1 MFSLLGRPSE
11 HRVVISPSI
20 VIFTVFFILGLFFL
34 YQILPILV
42 LLFMAF
48 IIMVAL
54 NPAVNRLQQ
63 RFKVPRL
70 PAIIITYIV
79 FIALLVGTIALLLPP
94 LIVQV
99 SLLLKLFD
107 TPLVQEH
114 IAGLK
119 LTINEIGD
127 LINKFGGPVNFVF
140 SAITS
145 TFSSI
150 FTFFTLL
157 VMSFYLILDRP
168 VLHHKIAWFTRK
180 KEHLQLAK
188 QLLDDIEK
196 ELGGWVRG
204 EFVLMVVIGTMT
216 YIGLSLMGI
225 PYALPLAIMAGALE
239 ILPSLGPTISA
250 IPAIAIALFQNNP
263 LSASM
268 VTVLYIVIQQL
279 ENNFIVPKVMKEN
292 ANLNPLVGILSI
304 LIGAKLFGVFGA
316 LLAVPTYIVLRS
328 CYGMYLKRQLTQESQ

>member
-1 MFSLLGRPSE
+1 MFSFLNRNNE
-11 HRVVISPSI
+11 QRIIISPSI
-20 VIFTVFFILGLFFL
+20 VIFTVFFLLGLYFL
-34 YQILPILV
+34 FQILPILV

-63 RFKVPRL
+63 KLKVPRL

-79 FIALLVGTIALLLPP
+79 FLSVLVGTIALLLPP

-99 SLLLKLFD
+99 NLLLKLFD
-107 TPLVQEH
+107 TPLIQEY
-114 IAGLK
+114 IADLK
-119 LTINEIGD
+119 LTVTEIGD

-168 VLHHKIAWFTRK
+168 VLHHKIVWFSRK
-180 KEHLQLAK
+180 KEHLRLAK
-188 QLLDDIEK
+188 QLLDDVER

-204 EFVLMVVIGTMT
+204 EFVLMVVIGALT
-216 YIGLSLMGI
+216 YIGLSILGI

-239 ILPSLGPTISA
+239 ILPNLGPTISA
-250 IPAIAIALFQNNP
+250 IPAISIALFQNNP
-263 LSASM
+263 VSAAM
-268 VTVLYIVIQQL
+268 VAILYIVIQQL
-279 ENNFIVPKVMKEN
+279 ENNFIVPRVMKAN

-304 LIGAKLFGVFGA
+304 LIGAKLFGIFGA

-328 CYGMYLKRQLTQESQ
+328 CYALYLQQENSAEE